1 MARFRYNNIFYFI
14 IGAVA
19 IIYVVTGLIKLT
31 ADRSTV
37 SDFESWGYGTTF
49 MYAIGVIEL
58 LGAAAL
64 IIPKSRIPA
73 IAGMG
78 VLMLGAIGTHVI
90 NGEYYRSLL
99 PLAMLLLLI
108 SLFMMSR
115 EEIQDANL
123 GEHDT
128 ANY

>member
-1 MARFRYNNIFYFI
+1 MS
-14 IGAVA
+14 
-19 IIYVVTGLIKLT
+19 GLIKLT
-31 ADRSTV
+31 ADRSAVT
-37 SDFESWGYGTTF
+37 DFESWGYGTTF

-64 IIPKSRIPA
+64 LIPKSRIPA

-78 VLMLGAIGTHVI
+78 VLMLGAIGTHAI
-90 NGEYYRSLL
+90 NGEYYRSLF

-115 EEIQDANL
+115 EEIREANL
-123 GEHDT
+123 GEHDA